1 MSNIT
6 NNQIRLH
13 KAICRFYDNLET
25 SQEYISSHYASF
37 GPRARVLL
45 DPMWYAEENIY
56 HGVDALNHYVDIQ
69 LDTRGRKRHHAVVRR
84 QQIVKGLTRL
94 ARTRT
99 FA

>member
-1 MSNIT
+1 MSSNT
-6 NNQIRLH
+6 NNQKRLH
-13 KAICRFYDNLET
+13 KAINRFYNNLET
-25 SQEYISSHYASF
+25 SQEYIDSHSASLE
-37 GPRARVLL
+37 PRAKVLL

-56 HGVDALNHYVDIQ
+56 HGVDSLNYYIDVQ

-84 QQIVKGLTRL
+84 QQIVKGLARL